1 MSRSEG
7 EGPWLF
13 IFFNPL
19 AWHQSASCVR
29 VFMTAPIMAH
39 PNATLQRLNHLRF
52 PLHAKLSVP
61 SHPYVQVSCLLYPLS
76 GILWIS
82 SQFISLLWT
91 YPPKVPVGEVGLS
104 SHACTCSPTVMQ
116 KSDWITERHRNKIE
130 PMRCSLPE
138 LEATHNTQSD
148 HTVDRIY
155 KIT

>member
-1 MSRSEG
+1 M
-7 EGPWLF
+7 
-13 IFFNPL
+13 
-19 AWHQSASCVR
+19 
-29 VFMTAPIMAH
+29 
-39 PNATLQRLNHLRF
+39 LQPLNHLRF